1 MITNLSLSLLLS
13 PSSVAPSPVT
23 SLVPQLIGTNSVKL
37 IWSYGF
43 NGNADII
50 GVNITYEAVSNSNI
64 YDSNKEGLVP
74 GTEITISDLEP
85 FTIYNFT
92 VVVLNTVSN
101 IVGASTQVSVTI
113 ETAPLGKL
121 NCLYSFQSLILS
133 LSVPNAPTLSNV
145 TAINSTAL
153 RISWT
158 VSIITIYIHCITHT
172 Y

>member
-1 MITNLSLSLLLS
+1 M
-13 PSSVAPSPVT
+13 T
-23 SLVPQLIGTNSVKL
+23 SLTAQLIGTNSVKL

-50 GVNITYEAVSNSNI
+50 GVNITYEAISNSNSS
-64 YDSNKEGLVP
+64 DSNKKGPVS
-74 GTEITISDLEP
+74 GTETTISDLEP
-85 FTIYNFT
+85 LTIYNFT

-101 IVGASTQVSVTI
+101 IVGTSITICVTI

-121 NCLYSFQSLILS
+121 NCLYSFQSFLLS
-133 LSVPNAPTLSNV
+133 FSAPTSPTLNTV

-158 VSIITIYIHCITHT
+158 VSIITIYIHYITHK
-172 Y
+172 